1 MVFVY
6 ILALLT
12 PISIWWLVV
21 MTRKSVRSQ
30 FRYSIRLS
38 SGAPILAHRTRK
50 NGPTPRKF
58 FFLLSFHKSQP
69 FCKS

>member
-21 MTRKSVRSQ
+21 MTRKSVQSQ
-30 FRYSIRLS
+30 FRYSLRLVT
-38 SGAPILAHRTRK
+38 GAPILAHRTRK
-50 NGPTPRKF
+50 NRTDAAKVLFPAIIPQISA
-58 FFLLSFHKSQP
+58 LL
-69 FCKS
+69 